1 MQPSTGMDP
10 EARRNMWT
18 VIEQVS
24 AQRSVVLVT
33 HSMEE
38 VEALCTRMG
47 VMVSG
52 RLQCIGSA
60 QHLKG
65 RFGLGYQVEIRSIPA
80 RVQEC
85 IALCERVMV
94 QVVVEEVHGGYV
106 RLKVNKEVDLA
117 GAFSALEEHKAAL
130 SILDYSISQ
139 CTLEQVFLKFAK
151 DQEEET
157 GQVAGLNTIGAALNS
172 NDGGQS
178 SDGLGD
184 VQKIQHGS
192 ETGEV
197 LAQPGQVRVAYSAS
211 SAEPSSVNKLG
222 DDVLVFRADCAGAE
236 GPIPHDLLEEPE
248 RKEDDFTK

>member
-1 MQPSTGMDP
+1 MDP

-80 RVQEC
+80 RVHDC
-85 IALCERVMV
+85 IALCERVMPSV
-94 QVVVEEVHGGYV
+94 AVEEVHGGYA

-117 GAFSALEEHKAAL
+117 AAFSALEEHKVAL
-130 SILDYSISQ
+130 HILDYSISQ

-157 GQVAGLNTIGAALNS
+157 GHVAGLSSSGSQSDAKNGTMNGVQDGQQNGTQNGQQAEVVVQQSQSNFAENYGFTQQPAA
-172 NDGGQS
+172 D
-178 SDGLGD
+178 DTHVD
-184 VQKIQHGS
+184 VPLFS
-192 ETGEV
+192 
-197 LAQPGQVRVAYSAS
+197 SAS
-211 SAEPSSVNKLG
+211 SLHSVRHPQQGQL
-222 DDVLVFRADCAGAE
+222 D
-236 GPIPHDLLEEPE
+236 EPE
-248 RKEDDFTK
+248 EKDNEFGDSTHQG